1 MLKSTLFFKI
11 TENIDQ
17 SIIKNK
23 FTIGSNFCKNF
34 ALTVCQHIFTTQKYT
49 KIKANFLL
57 LFMPSIVCNLKL
69 TFLTKR
75 IA

>member
-23 FTIGSNFCKNF
+23 LQL
-34 ALTVCQHIFTTQKYT
+34 AQIFVKT
-49 KIKANFLL
+49 LL
-57 LFMPSIVCNLKL
+57 
-69 TFLTKR
+69 
-75 IA
+75 